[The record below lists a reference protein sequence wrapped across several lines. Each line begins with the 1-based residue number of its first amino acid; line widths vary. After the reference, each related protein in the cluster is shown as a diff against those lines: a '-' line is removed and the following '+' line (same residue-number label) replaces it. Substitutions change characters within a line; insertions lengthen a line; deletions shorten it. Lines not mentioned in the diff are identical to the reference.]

1 MLWGLFSGDAF
12 GFVKGFLVDIV
23 WLLVQFIALS
33 AVIVVA
39 GTKLAH
45 FGDII
50 GEWTG
55 MGRTLVGVVLLAAA
69 TSMPEFAVDCSSA
82 HIGLLDQAVGDLLGS
97 SLMNLMILGLLDLIF
112 RPRGKMLNRL
122 GAEHAFSATMSL
134 ILTVIVL
141 LCLLL
146 EVPLLF
152 GLRASVGSVVL
163 MVAYLLMM
171 RLIYFDEQEAIKRA
185 AVEEQTTFVE
195 PELSLRRAI
204 SGYLIC
210 TAAIFIAAPFLAKT
224 AGFIADETGLGGTF
238 IGTTLLALCT
248 SLPEAVTT
256 WAAVR
261 MGAYDMAVG
270 NIFGS
275 NTFNMA
281 IIPAVDLFYDGSLF
295 AAVSPIHAVTATMVL
310 LVTGVAMLGLLY
322 RVEKKYWLIEPDSA
336 LLVLLVLGALGIVYM
351 LGEGAP
357 VP

>member
-1 MLWGLFSGDAF
+1 MDN
-12 GFVKGFLVDIV
+12 IV
-23 WLLVQFIALS
+23 VLLIEFAALS

-82 HIGLLDQAVGDLLGS
+82 YIGLLDQGVGDLLGS
-97 SLMNLMILGLLDLIF
+97 SLMNLLILGLLDMVF
-112 RPRGKMLNRL
+112 HPRGHMLNRL
-122 GAEHAFSATMSL
+122 SAAHAFSATMSL
-134 ILTVIVL
+134 ILTTIVL
-141 LCLLL
+141 LCLMLQT
-146 EVPLLF
+146 PLLP
-152 GLRASVGSVVL
+152 GLRISGGSVVL
-163 MVAYLLMM
+163 LLTYILLM
-171 RLIYFDEQEAIKRA
+171 RLIYFDEKHAQQLVEDEADEA
-185 AVEEQTTFVE
+185 SGPPA
-195 PELSLRRAI
+195 LSLRRAVV
-204 SGYLIC
+204 GYLVC
-210 TAAIFIAAPFLAKT
+210 TGAIFGAAPFLASV
-224 AGFIADETGLGGTF
+224 AGVIAEETGLGGTF

-281 IIPAVDLFYDGSLF
+281 IIPAVDLFYGGSLF
-295 AAVSPIHAVTATMVL
+295 ASVSPVHAVTATMVL

-322 RVEKKYWLIEPDSA
+322 RVEKKFWLIEPDSA
-336 LLVLLVLGALGIVYM
+336 LLILLVVGALGIVFM
-351 LGEGAP
+351 LGEGTS
-357 VP
+357 VH